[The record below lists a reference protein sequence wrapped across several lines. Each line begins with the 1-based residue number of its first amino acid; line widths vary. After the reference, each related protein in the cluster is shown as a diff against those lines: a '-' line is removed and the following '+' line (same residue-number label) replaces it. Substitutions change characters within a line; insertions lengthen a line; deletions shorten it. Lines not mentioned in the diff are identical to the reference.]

1 MNPALRERIR
11 AACESV
17 VTHARKLE
25 TIDGRFLVAR
35 QDEWFIMTDTL
46 TDNGHSIASDPRITS
61 TARLISHV
69 EGFVENVSK
78 GR

>member
-1 MNPALRERIR
+1 MNPALKERIR

-17 VTHARKLE
+17 VAHGKLE

-35 QDEWFIMTDTL
+35 QDEWFVMADVL
-46 TDNGHSIASDPRITS
+46 TDNGHSLASDPLITS
-61 TARLISHV
+61 TARLICHV
-69 EGFVENVSK
+69 EGFIENVSK